1 MEDIIQRFIVE
12 LRLGFTLRSNRE
24 FIVACIPVAKKL
36 RMLEEQL
43 WDSIT
48 EAAQSK
54 QYDKEFQMAKVA
66 KETPA
71 PVVAKAAPKA
81 APKAKAK
88 AKATA
93 PVEVKER
100 AARAPK
106 YEDTAKIT
114 WNVPSRPGRDGTAS
128 HERAT
133 SYWKSK
139 TVAAFL
145 EAGGTRGDLAHHVA
159 SEWVSV
165 E

>member
-54 QYDKEFQMAKVA
+54 QYDKEFQMAKAKVA
-66 KETPA
+66 KEAPA
-71 PVVAKAAPKA
+71 EAPAPKA
-81 APKAKAK
+81 APKAKG
-88 AKATA
+88 KATA
-93 PVEVKER
+93 PVEVKGR
-100 AARAPK
+100 AARATK
-106 YEDTAKIT
+106 HADTAKIT
-114 WNVPSRPGRDGTAS
+114 WHVPARPGRDGTAS
-128 HERAT
+128 HERAGG
-133 SYWKSK
+133 YWKTK

-145 EAGGTRGDLAHHVA
+145 EAGGTRGDLAHHIA
-159 SEWVSV
+159 NEWASV